1 MSDSILQRIR
11 SANTRLRALLDD
23 IRGALSGRGNFDVT
37 NVRAIA
43 TPVTDMN
50 HILNEAKELREFDP
64 VLDQELK
71 IYSGQLVEM
80 NVELERMRF
89 MLLARRAHIETMRG
103 HIETLGL
110 WSAALRMTR

>member
-1 MSDSILQRIR
+1 MSESILQRVR
-11 SANTRLRALLDD
+11 AANTKLRPFLVQIREAL
-23 IRGALSGRGNFDVT
+23 AGRSNFDVT

-43 TPVTDMN
+43 EPVGDMAK
-50 HILNEAKELREFDP
+50 ILDEAKELRQFDP
-64 VLDQELK
+64 SLDQELK
-71 IYSGQLVEM
+71 VYSGQLAEM